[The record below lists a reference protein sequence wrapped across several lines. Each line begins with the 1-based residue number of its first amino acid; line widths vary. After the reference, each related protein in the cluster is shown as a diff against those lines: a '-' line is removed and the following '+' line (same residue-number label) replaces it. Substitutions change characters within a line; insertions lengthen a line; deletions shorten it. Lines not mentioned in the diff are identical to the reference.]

1 MLKLVIIRLLHLL
14 MMLVMPAN
22 DGKVGD
28 DMLVTS
34 SDDGKVG
41 DN

>member
-1 MLKLVIIRLLHLL
+1 